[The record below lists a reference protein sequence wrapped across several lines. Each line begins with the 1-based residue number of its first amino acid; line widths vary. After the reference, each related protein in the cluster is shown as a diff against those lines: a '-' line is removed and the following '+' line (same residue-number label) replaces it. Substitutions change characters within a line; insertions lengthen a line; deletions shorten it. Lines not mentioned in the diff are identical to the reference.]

1 MPRFSVVVP
10 VFDPPIER
18 LRSCLRSIENQTF
31 KDFELILVDDGSTG
45 SIRELLVETCA
56 DSSRYVL
63 VRQNNRGASAA
74 RNLGTQSSRG
84 DYLCYLDADDELP
97 PYVLARAAEILEDN
111 PVDILLGYTQYFLP
125 GEEKSFFDRG
135 AIECGGEGFVDA
147 LYNYHLSGSSSLFE
161 ESGRGKIGV
170 KVGPVARFLRSD
182 LARKCDF
189 PLDVRVGEDTL
200 WALKTFNYA
209 QSAAVCRDTW
219 YWYCVAH
226 PSLTRGYQ
234 CSASDNAERFFS
246 LLIKE
251 IEERHPTVNPS
262 KVLARVLG
270 EVNRVVRCE
279 LVYPECSLSLFQK
292 IGRIRSLLSLPSV
305 ASFSTWGNAL
315 KGGPALTAKYL
326 ICKTGLVLLYWGAKR
341 P

>member
-18 LRSCLRSIENQTF
+18 LRSCLQSIGDQTF
-31 KDFELILVDDGSTG
+31 RDFELILVDDGSSG
-45 SIRELLVETCA
+45 SIRELLIETCA
-56 DSSRYVL
+56 SSSRYVL
-63 VRQNNRGASAA
+63 VKQNNRGASAA
-74 RNLGTQSSRG
+74 RNLGTQSSQG

-97 PYVLARAAEILEDN
+97 PYVLARAAEILEDD

-135 AIECGGEGFVDA
+135 AIECGDEDFVGA
-147 LYNYHLSGSSSLFE
+147 LYDYHLSGSSSLFE
-161 ESGRGKIGV
+161 KSGRNEIGI
-170 KVGPVARFLRSD
+170 KVGPVARFLRRD

-189 PLDVRVGEDTL
+189 PLGVRVGEDTL
-200 WALKTFNYA
+200 WALKTLNYA

-234 CSASDNAERFFS
+234 CSASDNAELFFS
-246 LLIKE
+246 LLAKE
-251 IEERHPTVNPS
+251 IEGRHPSANPS
-262 KVLARVLG
+262 KVLARILG

-279 LVYPECSLSLFQK
+279 LVYPECPLNLFQK
-292 IGRIRSLLSLPSV
+292 IGQIRRLLSLPSI

-315 KGGPALTAKYL
+315 KGGPVLAAKYL
-326 ICKTGLVLLYWGAKR
+326 ICKSGLVLLYWGAKR